1 MTYASSNRTR
11 SINKERAANNRTNSR
26 LMNHRLTHPLHSERG
41 ASLVELALVLPML
54 LLLILGVLDL
64 ARGFRTYTV
73 LVNAAQSGAQSLAV
87 RPTDLNG
94 ARALVVAEAGRA
106 GLVANQITITLIPDK
121 SSYTAGDVVTVRVV
135 HTYPLLFGAVTGIP
149 TLPLDVRVTVR
160 VLYG

>member
-1 MTYASSNRTR
+1 M
-11 SINKERAANNRTNSR
+11 K
-26 LMNHRLTHPLHSERG
+26 HRHTHSFHNERG

-64 ARGFRTYTV
+64 ARGYRTYTV
-73 LVNAAQSGAQSLAV
+73 LVNGAQSGAQSLAV

-106 GLVANQITITLIPDK
+106 GLAANQITITFLPAQ

-135 HTYPLLFGAVTGIP
+135 HNYTLLFGAVTGIP
-149 TLPLDVRVTVR
+149 DLPLDVRVTMR